1 MEYKRIEESDLIR
14 MALLGCG
21 FATRIHSK
29 TLTRFDNIYLYFASR
44 NLQKAIDYN
53 KKYFGKGAFGSYEA
67 AIADEKIDV
76 ILIATPPINH
86 LELTLKAL
94 EAGKHVIVEK
104 PPFLNSEDFELIRK
118 ASKKSRTQVLIAEN
132 YYYKPV
138 ARKLREVLNSDI
150 IGKPLFLYVNATK
163 MQKTSDWRDDIK
175 VSGGGALFEGGIH
188 WVNFMANLG
197 LEVESVKS
205 WQPGNTQEA
214 SKSYNLTFKY
224 KNGPIGTLLYSWE
237 VNTSMKGLRISR
249 IYGTEGSVTFESN
262 GVFIYVRGKKRQFI
276 WPGITDIAGYKGMFR
291 DFFDALR
298 KGVSPEFSFD
308 IAKKDIALIERS
320 ISHP

>member
-1 MEYKRIEESDLIR
+1 MEYKKIEESGLIR
-14 MALLGCG
+14 IVLLGCG

-29 TLTRFDNIYLYFASR
+29 TLSRFDNIYLYFASNDIR
-44 NLQKAIDYN
+44 KATDYN
-53 KKYFGKGAFGSYEA
+53 KKYFGKGAYGNYEE
-67 AIADEKIDV
+67 AITDENIDV

-104 PPFLNSEDFELIRK
+104 PPYLKSEDFEIIRK
-118 ASKKSRTQVLIAEN
+118 AAEKSGTQVLIAEN

-138 ARKLREVLNSDI
+138 AMKLRKVLDSGV

-163 MQKTSDWRDDIK
+163 TQKTGDWRDDTN

-197 LEVESVKS
+197 LEVEEVRG
-205 WQPGNTQEA
+205 WQPGSAEDS
-214 SKSYNLTFKY
+214 SKSHNVTFKY

-237 VNTSMKGLRISR
+237 VNTSMKGVRISR

-262 GVFIYVRGKKRQFI
+262 GVFIYVRGKKRKFI

-298 KGVSPEFSFD
+298 KGVPPKFTFD
-308 IAKKDIALIERS
+308 MAKRDVELIERCV
-320 ISHP
+320 SHP